1 MRENP
6 SSGPQGLGVQSGLAY
21 TLEARAAMSKVQAVS
36 VSLRG
41 REGGAT
47 AELGDDLAGC
57 LRASSGGGDKP
68 HALTQSAVRRLT
80 PVECERLQGMPDNHT
95 LIPWRGKP
103 AEDCPDGPRYKAIGN
118 SKAVP
123 VVRWIGMRIQRE
135 LERHIQ
141 AAGRREAARLDR
153 QEA

>member
-6 SSGPQGLGVQSGLAY
+6 SSGPQGLGVQSELAY
-21 TLEARAAMSKVQAVS
+21 TLEARAAMSKVQAVA
-36 VSLRG
+36 VALRG

-47 AELGDDLAGC
+47 AELGDDLAGT

-68 HALTQSAVRRLT
+68 HALVSSAVRRLT
-80 PVECERLQGMPDNHT
+80 PRETERLQGFKDDYT

-103 AEDCPDGPRYKAIGN
+103 AEECPDGPRYKAIGN

-123 VVRWIGMRIQRE
+123 VVRWIGQRIQQQ
-135 LERHIQ
+135 L
-141 AAGRREAARLDR
+141 
-153 QEA
+153 